1 MGKRTQISI
10 GLIGLGVVGQGV
22 WKHLMRS
29 RASLERRL
37 GARLELRRVAVRD
50 LTKKRQVEIPR
61 PLLTDDPFSVA
72 TDPEIDIVCELIGG
86 TDLARQLCLAALR
99 RGKTVVSAN
108 KALICQ
114 FGHELFRV
122 AQENRGHFFF
132 EASVAGGIPIIKVI
146 REGLV
151 ANRFDLI
158 YGILNGTCNY
168 ILTRM
173 ERENLTFEDT
183 VADARRLG
191 YVEADES
198 LDLDGWDTAHKA
210 VILAFLA
217 HGMWV
222 DLKGLSVEGIRDVTL
237 DDIQWA
243 DRLGYKIKLLGII
256 SRDKISDRISVRVHP
271 TLISKRK
278 VLANVDEVYN
288 GVSVSGDVV
297 GTTVHIG
304 RGAGQDATASAVIS
318 DITDAVAARSGS
330 ARAMQQQQY
339 LAGDSSEHLEGRLRL
354 ADLSEIPGQYYLR
367 LQVIDRPGV
376 LAEVAHE
383 MARHGVSIA
392 SLNQP
397 KVSGGES
404 AMLILTTHES
414 NEGSIKKTIRDLKRL
429 ESVLTAPFLLRIVGF
444 EE

>member
-1 MGKRTQISI
+1 MDERPKISI
-10 GLIGLGVVGQGV
+10 GLIGFGVVGQGV
-22 WKHLMRS
+22 WKHLQRS
-29 RASLERRL
+29 RAFLERRL
-37 GARLELRRVAVRD
+37 GTRIELRRVAVRD

-61 PLLTDDPFSVA
+61 SCLTDDPFSVV

-86 TDLARQLCLAALR
+86 TDLARGLCLEALKQ
-99 RGKTVVSAN
+99 GKVVVSAN
-108 KALICQ
+108 KGLICQ
-114 FGHELFRV
+114 FGHELFRM
-122 AQENRGHFFF
+122 AQEHRGHFFF

-198 LDLDGWDTAHKA
+198 LDLDGWDTAHKV

-222 DLKGLSVEGIRDVTL
+222 DLKDSPVEGIREVTL
-237 DDIQWA
+237 QDIEWA
-243 DRLGYKIKLLGII
+243 NRLGYKIKLLGIV

-271 TLISKRK
+271 TLISKRR

-288 GVSVSGDVV
+288 GVSISGDVV

-304 RGAGQDATASAVIS
+304 RGAGEDATASAVIS
-318 DITDAVAARSGS
+318 DIADAVAVRLGSSG
-330 ARAMQQQQY
+330 AIQNQPY
-339 LAGDSSEHLEGRLRL
+339 LVGEGDGCLDGKLQL
-354 ADLSEIPGQYYLR
+354 ADPSEIPGQYYLR

-397 KVSGGES
+397 KVSGEKS
-404 AMLILTTHES
+404 ATLILTTHES
-414 NEGSIKKTIRDLKRL
+414 NESSIKKTMGDLNRL
-429 ESVLTAPFLLRIVGF
+429 ESVLAPPFLLRIVDF